1 MKRRTFFWRL
11 AGIGGALAGLG
22 VIITS
27 RALEGAVE
35 RRILNAL
42 SFLKLDEEGVRQFAV
57 DYTNRLKP
65 AKKRALEYYSLA
77 RISPRNSR
85 KIHRLI
91 NDYLLSTDFFT
102 NNMDESRTI
111 RYVALNDPNARPCQN
126 PFNNVNY
133 PATS

>member
-11 AGIGGALAGLG
+11 AGIGGAIAGIG
-22 VIITS
+22 VFVTP

-35 RRILNAL
+35 RRILSAL
-42 SFLKLDEEGVRQFAV
+42 SFLKLDRDGVRRFSM

-65 AKKRALEYYSLA
+65 EKKRALQYYSLA
-77 RISPRNSR
+77 GISPRYSR

-111 RYVALNDPNARPCQN
+111 RYVALNDPKTRPCQN
-126 PFNNVNY
+126 PFNNFNY
-133 PATS
+133 PGSA